1 MTSTTSTA
9 KPLTVVIPA
18 YNEEKTVA
26 QVIEAVLQVDLVG
39 EVIVVDDCSKDKTAE
54 IVSKISE
61 SEPAVHLLRHEV
73 NQGKGAA
80 LRTGFQGATLPYV
93 IVQDADLEYDPN
105 EFELVVTPLIEG
117 KCDVCYGSRYLRDNP
132 RRVLRF
138 WHTMGNRFLTT
149 LSNMATDLYVTDME
163 TCYKAFKREV
173 IQNIEVEENRFGF
186 EPEITAKIARRRL
199 RVMEV
204 AISYYPRSFSEGK
217 HIGWKDGVRAIYCIF
232 KYGIWRRNKNVMV
245 LDNNGQLSV
254 AER

>member
-1 MTSTTSTA
+1 MNTSYPER
-9 KPLTVVIPA
+9 PLSVVVPA

-26 QVIEAVLQVDLVG
+26 QVIESILAVPLVG
-39 EVIVVDDCSKDKTAE
+39 EVIVVDDCSRDRTSN
-54 IVSKISE
+54 IVQAIADVN
-61 SEPAVHLLRHEV
+61 PNVRLLRHEV

-80 LRTGFQGATLPYV
+80 LRTGFQGATLPFV

-105 EFELVVTPLIEG
+105 EFPLVVQPLIDG
-117 KCDVCYGSRYLRDNP
+117 DCDVCYGSRYLKSNP

-149 LSNMATDLYVTDME
+149 LSNMVTDLHVTDME
-163 TCYKAFKREV
+163 TCYKAFRREV

-204 AISYYPRSFSEGK
+204 AVSYYPRSVDEGK

-232 KYGIWRRNKNVMV
+232 KYGLWRRNTNVMV
-245 LDNNGQLSV
+245 IEDGSQDS
-254 AER
+254 

>member
-1 MTSTTSTA
+1 MSTCSIE
-9 KPLTVVIPA
+9 KPLSVVIPA

-26 QVIEAVLQVDLVG
+26 QVIDAVLAVPLVG
-39 EVIVVDDCSKDKTAE
+39 EVIVVDDCSADRTSN
-54 IVSKISE
+54 IVQAIAD
-61 SEPAVHLLRHEV
+61 SEPMVRLLRHET

-80 LRTGFQGATLPYV
+80 LRTGFQGATLPFV

-105 EFELVVTPLIEG
+105 EFPLVVTPLING
-117 KCDVCYGSRYLRDNP
+117 DCDVCYGSRYLRDNP

-149 LSNMATDLYVTDME
+149 LSNMVTDLHVTDME
-163 TCYKAFKREV
+163 TCYKAFRREV
-173 IQNIEVEENRFGF
+173 IQNIEIEENRFGF
-186 EPEITAKIARRRL
+186 EPEVTAKIARRGL

-204 AISYYPRSFSEGK
+204 AVSYYPRSFDEGK

-245 LDNNGQLSV
+245 IEDVPESSAQK
-254 AER
+254 A